1 MKTIVITGAT
11 GFIGV
16 HLLQQLYTDDCEIYA
31 VTRDGSP
38 NRARLTVFPKV
49 KTVCCDM
56 AAAPQL
62 RNLLP
67 EHIDVFYHLAWEGTR
82 RPQRDDEVLQKKN
95 YQAALQAYE
104 IAREKGCRRFVGA
117 GSQAEYGK
125 TVGLI
130 SESYPARPDT
140 MYGKYKLQAGQ
151 DLLQK
156 GKQDG
161 IAVIWPRFFSV
172 YGRYDSPQT
181 LIMTALAKFQ
191 HNEPIKLTECIQN
204 WNYLYVKDAGRML
217 ALLGLRDCET
227 GVYHCASCDNR
238 PLRDYVLELKKLL
251 HSESV
256 PAFGAVP
263 YGSEGVVSFQ
273 PDISRFRRAFPF
285 FTFTS
290 FDNGIHEMVQFN
302 NMQHE
307 DGLFS

>member
-31 VTRDGSP
+31 VVRTGSP
-38 NRARLTVFPKV
+38 NRARLTAFPKV

-56 AAAPQL
+56 EALPQL

-82 RPQRDDEVLQKKN
+82 RPQRDDEALQRKN
-95 YQAALQAYE
+95 YLEAIQAYE
-104 IAREKGCRRFVGA
+104 IAREKGCRKFIGA

-125 TVGLI
+125 TVGLV
-130 SESYPARPDT
+130 SESYPARPHT
-140 MYGKYKLQAGQ
+140 MYGKYKLQAGL

-161 IAVIWPRFFSV
+161 VTVIWPRIFSA
-172 YGRYDSPQT
+172 YGRYDNPQT
-181 LIMTALAKFQ
+181 MIMTALEKFQ
-191 HNEPIKLTECIQN
+191 HNEPMKLTECTQN
-204 WNYLYVKDAGRML
+204 WNYLYVKDVGRML
-217 ALLGLRDCET
+217 ALLGLRDCEP
-227 GVYHCASCDNR
+227 GVYNFASCDNR
-238 PLRDYVLELKKLL
+238 PLREYVLELKKLL

-256 PAFGAVP
+256 PEFGAVP

-285 FTFTS
+285 FRFTVFAS
-290 FDNGIHEMVQFN
+290 GIREMVQCN
-302 NMQHE
+302 NTQHK
-307 DGLFS
+307 DG